1 MKVSV
6 HDISTGTFAP
16 MLRSLSQIFDKAA
29 QQAGDKKI
37 DLAALP
43 TARLAPDMF
52 PLTSRCRS
60 PAIMP
65 RMPPRA

>member
-1 MKVSV
+1 
-6 HDISTGTFAP
+6 

>member
-1 MKVSV
+1 
-6 HDISTGTFAP
+6 

-52 PLTSRCRS
+52 PLTKQVQIACDHAKATARLDW
-60 PAIMP
+60 PGA
-65 RMPPRA
+65 AAL